1 MEPGPALFHHERMNQ
16 KRLRIA
22 LLGLAATSIVLGCAT
37 GSAPKPPKHLFTESV
52 ADPDAKPLQVK
63 GAKVVAAVMMQD
75 PKARQQA
82 EDALAR
88 EITALGGQGIPM
100 YTLSLTNATTQEGES
115 KTRAAVEAAGAT
127 GLVVMRPV
135 DVRNKT
141 VASDTIAPNDVYGG
155 YWGGYYGIGWSDPW
169 ISKTPDV
176 SNTIIVT
183 VETFV
188 FSLPQNKLVW
198 TGTSETTNPQNAE
211 KLIHK
216 LATEGVKEL
225 QSLGLLKQ

>member
-1 MEPGPALFHHERMNQ
+1 MNQ
-16 KRLRIA
+16 NLLRAA
-22 LLGLAATSIVLGCAT
+22 LLGLTVALLSGCTT
-37 GSAPKPPKHLFTESV
+37 GAAPKPPKHLFTSSV
-52 ADPDAKPLQVK
+52 ADPDAKPLEIR
-63 GAKVVAAVMMQD
+63 GAKVVAAVMMRD
-75 PKARQQA
+75 PPARQRA

-100 YTLSLTNATTQEGES
+100 YTLSVSDAANQEGES

-141 VASDTIAPNDVYGG
+141 VASNTIAPNDVYGG

-176 SNTIIVT
+176 STDVVVT

-211 KLIHK
+211 KLVHK
-216 LATEGVKEL
+216 LATDGVKEL
-225 QSLGLLKQ
+225 RSLGLL

>member
-1 MEPGPALFHHERMNQ
+1 MEARRALLQHERMNPHL
-16 KRLRIA
+16 LRAA
-22 LLGLAATSIVLGCAT
+22 LLGLVATTLLPGCT
-37 GSAPKPPKHLFTESV
+37 SGPPKQPNHLYTSSV

-63 GAKVVAAVMMQD
+63 GAKVVAAVMMRD
-75 PKARQQA
+75 PPARQKA

-88 EITALGGQGIPM
+88 EITALGGVGIPM
-100 YTLSLTNATTQEGES
+100 YTLSLENAPDKEGES
-115 KTRAAVEAAGAT
+115 KTRAAVEAAGAA

-141 VASDTIAPNDVYGG
+141 VASNTLAPNDVYGG

-176 SNTIIVT
+176 STDVVVT

-188 FSLPQNKLVW
+188 FSLPQNRLVW
-198 TGTSETTNPQNAE
+198 TGTSETTNPANAE
-211 KLIHK
+211 KLVHK
-216 LATEGVKEL
+216 LATDGVKEL
-225 QSLGLLKQ
+225 RALGLLKP

>member
-1 MEPGPALFHHERMNQ
+1 MEPRGALLQHRSMNGNLT
-16 KRLRIA
+16 RA
-22 LLGLAATSIVLGCAT
+22 GLLGLATALLFGCAT
-37 GSAPKPPKHLFTESV
+37 DSAPKPPKHLYTSSV
-52 ADPDAKPLQVK
+52 ADPDARPLQVR
-63 GAKVVAAVMMQD
+63 GAKVVAAVMMRD
-75 PKARQQA
+75 PPARRRA

-100 YTLSLTNATTQEGES
+100 YTLSLADAAGREGES

-141 VASDTIAPNDVYGG
+141 VASNTIAPNDVYGG

-176 SNTIIVT
+176 DTHMVVT

-198 TGTSETTNPQNAE
+198 TGTSETTDPRNAE
-211 KLIHK
+211 KLVHK
-216 LATEGVKEL
+216 LATDGVKEL
-225 QSLGLLKQ
+225 RSLGLLAQ

>member
-1 MEPGPALFHHERMNQ
+1 MEARAALRQHERMNHT
-16 KRLRIA
+16 LRAALVGLIA
-22 LLGLAATSIVLGCAT
+22 SAVLVGCAT
-37 GSAPKPPKHLFTESV
+37 PAAPKASKKVFVESV
-52 ADPDAKPLQVK
+52 ADPDAQPLQVR
-63 GAKVVAAVMMQD
+63 GAKVVAAVMMRD
-75 PKARQQA
+75 PPARQRA

-100 YTLSLTNATTQEGES
+100 YTLSLANAPDKEGES

-141 VASDTIAPNDVYGG
+141 RTTNTIAPNEVYGG

-176 SNTIIVT
+176 DTDLVVT
-183 VETFV
+183 VETFL

-198 TGTSETTNPQNAE
+198 TGTSETTNPANAE

-225 QSLGLLKQ
+225 RSLGLLKQ

>member
-1 MEPGPALFHHERMNQ
+1 MEAGA
-16 KRLRIA
+16 A
-22 LLGLAATSIVLGCAT
+22 LLQHEGMNPRLLRAALSGLIATAILLGCAS
-37 GSAPKPPKHLFTESV
+37 GPPKQPKHLYTSSV

-63 GAKVVAAVMMQD
+63 GAKVVAAVMMRD
-75 PKARQQA
+75 PPARQKA

-88 EITALGGQGIPM
+88 EITALGGIGIPM
-100 YTLSLTNATTQEGES
+100 YTLSLENAANQEGES

-141 VASDTIAPNDVYGG
+141 VASDTIAPNEVYGG

-176 SNTIIVT
+176 STDVVVT

-198 TGTSETTNPQNAE
+198 TGTSETTNPSNAE
-211 KLIHK
+211 NLVHK
-216 LATEGVKEL
+216 LATDGVKEL
-225 QSLGLLKQ
+225 RSLGLLKP

>member
-1 MEPGPALFHHERMNQ
+1 MEPGSALRQHERMKQNE
-16 KRLRIA
+16 LRA
-22 LLGLAATSIVLGCAT
+22 GLACLATTVALLGCAT
-37 GSAPKPPKHLFTESV
+37 GSAPKAPKHLFVESV
-52 ADPDAKPLQVK
+52 ADPDARPLQVR
-63 GAKVVAAVMMQD
+63 GAKVVVAVMMRD
-75 PKARQQA
+75 PPARQRA

-100 YTLSLTNATTQEGES
+100 YTLSLHDAPDKEGES
-115 KTRAAVEAAGAT
+115 RTRAAVEAAGAT

-141 VASDTIAPNDVYGG
+141 VASNTIAPNDVYGG

-176 SNTIIVT
+176 STDVVVT

-198 TGTSETTNPQNAE
+198 TGTTETTNPQNAE
-211 KLIHK
+211 KLVHK
-216 LATEGVKEL
+216 LATDGVKEL
-225 QSLGLLKQ
+225 RSLGLLTP